1 MAMKR
6 VPTKGKTMPATT
18 VGTELK
24 LVRLEVP
31 PDIQLQFRVES
42 SKEGKSMAAMAR
54 QLVEEWVAK
63 RKGGGK

>member
-1 MAMKR
+1 MAKKR
-6 VPTKGKTMPATT
+6 ITTKGKTISSTA
-18 VGTELK
+18 VDTELK
-24 LVRLEVP
+24 LVRLELP

-54 QLVEEWVAK
+54 QLVEDWVAK